1 MQSVGSDVGNL
12 SCNADWRRTSLY
24 LRESQ
29 VSLFIPEVYKPADL
43 PQSIFDRLDAVNH
56 TTRLTTFAPSAFDN
70 EKSPN
75 EVVRNGSQASDE
87 QGPSIT
93 IYGPSNQ
100 DMQDLIERQTKWDE
114 EQKRKTWHPL
124 KRFASLSK
132 EFTGG
137 LVRSLSKGKAKK
149 GFETR
154 AKQIRA
160 MSAQQREEGARKTN
174 VLRRHH
180 TVGGT
185 HGRRRFRLSD
195 EFDVV
200 TRETKE
206 IMNAQNNME
215 DGARRGR

>member
-1 MQSVGSDVGNL
+1 MQSVGSDVGHL

-29 VSLFIPEVYKPADL
+29 VSLFIPEVYKPTGL
-43 PQSIFDRLDAVNH
+43 PQSIFDQLDAVNH
-56 TTRLTTFAPSAFDN
+56 TAVLDRFAPSTSDT
-70 EKSPN
+70 ETCPN
-75 EVVRNGSQASDE
+75 QVVRNGSQVSDE
-87 QGPSIT
+87 LESSIT
-93 IYGPSNQ
+93 LYGPSNQ

-154 AKQIRA
+154 LKQIRA
-160 MSAQQREEGARKTN
+160 TSDQQREEGTRKPN
-174 VLRRHH
+174 ILRRHH
-180 TVGGT
+180 TIGGT

-195 EFDVV
+195 ESDVI
-200 TRETKE
+200 TREAE
-206 IMNAQNNME
+206 EMMDEQGQYRE
-215 DGARRGR
+215 